1 MIKNFNINIVKR
13 KNTTRKKLSLNRKVN
28 GSPVSFTNERQKT
41 KERRDIQDMVN
52 SSGKEQPRD
61 VMNQKDREETA
72 QEERNEYEQRLE
84 DMQFEM
90 RRD

>member
-1 MIKNFNINIVKR
+1 MI
-13 KNTTRKKLSLNRKVN
+13 
-28 GSPVSFTNERQKT
+28 
-41 KERRDIQDMVN
+41 N

-61 VMNQKDREETA
+61 VMNQKDREETD

-90 RRD
+90 YRENKEKK